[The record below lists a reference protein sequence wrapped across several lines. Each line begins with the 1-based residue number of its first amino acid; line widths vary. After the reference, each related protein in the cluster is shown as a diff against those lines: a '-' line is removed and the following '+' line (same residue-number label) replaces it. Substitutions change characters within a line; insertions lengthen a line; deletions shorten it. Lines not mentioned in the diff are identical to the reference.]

1 MIRTLGLVT
10 DRLLSVLVPKTTAS
24 ACACND
30 YFCTYSGCPGGHVR
44 TCHSNCNCSKTTCGA
59 CFSGWC

>member
-1 MIRTLGLVT
+1 MTKTLGRMS

-30 YFCTYSGCPGGHVR
+30 SYCTTTGCARGLQR
-44 TCHSNCNCSKTTCGA
+44 RCRDSCDCSKTTCGA
-59 CFSGWC
+59 CHSTC